1 MKKREGL
8 DSLKTPTPPIPMS
21 EMTLLD
27 WYAGMALM
35 ECAYQTPATAA
46 VWAMDRAEA
55 VMAERTKRGL

>member
-8 DSLKTPTPPIPMS
+8 EALKAPIPPTPMS

-35 ECAYQTPATAA
+35 GCDFNSPETAA
-46 VWAMDRAEA
+46 IYAMDRAKA
-55 VMAERTKRGL
+55 IMAERTKRGL

>member
-1 MKKREGL
+1 VKKREGL
-8 DSLKTPTPPIPMS
+8 EALKAPVPPIPMS
-21 EMTLLD
+21 DMLLID

-46 VWAMDRAEA
+46 VWALDRAEA

>member
-8 DSLKTPTPPIPMS
+8 EALKKPAPVPMT

-35 ECAYQTPATAA
+35 ECGYDTPEAAATYAL
-46 VWAMDRAEA
+46 DRAEA
-55 VMAERTKRGL
+55 IMAERTKRGL